1 VSDSDYYCK
10 YYNEGCHTTVRNWVY
25 HDPSVTSRINILI
38 VLALMGVIIYLLWY
52 FLSYRKWPIC
62 VDCLA
67 NGKVTHTKVNFKDVT
82 VCYRHWEERDMASEP
97 KYKCPKHGYEFHK
110 DKQGDITIDICPEGC
125 IFLDAGELD
134 RIESAARS
142 SGRTSGQVMGMAI
155 GAAINSGS

>member
-1 VSDSDYYCK
+1 VSDADYYCK
-10 YYNEGCHTTVRNWVY
+10 YYNEGCHTDVHNWVF
-25 HDPSVTSRINILI
+25 HDPGVTLGVNIFI
-38 VLALMGVIIYLLWY
+38 VLALIGVIIYLLWY
-52 FLSYRKWPIC
+52 FLSYRKWPLC

-67 NGKVTHTKVNFKDVT
+67 DGKTNRTSQEFGGDP
-82 VCYRHWEERDMASEP
+82 VCYAHWDERDMASEE
-97 KYKCPKHGYEFHK
+97 KYKCPKHGHEFHK